1 MKKGRKSKYETH
13 ILPYLELVE
22 AWFRDGATEREIAKK
37 LGVAYSTF
45 QSYKV
50 FPEFSD
56 SLKKSREL
64 ADVRVENALFKS
76 AVGFEYEEVRT
87 ERTEN
92 GKMGQRGDVRNT
104 DAGTCSK
111 TVTTRKFIPGDVT
124 AQIFWLKNRLPEKW
138 RDRKELD
145 ASIADSMEMRKFRE
159 TLDSMTTEEKMRML
173 KNMELGNK

>member
-92 GKMGQRGDVRNT
+92 GKMG
-104 DAGTCSK
+104 
-111 TVTTRKFIPGDVT
+111 
-124 AQIFWLKNRLPEKW
+124 
-138 RDRKELD
+138 
-145 ASIADSMEMRKFRE
+145 
-159 TLDSMTTEEKMRML
+159 
-173 KNMELGNK
+173 